1 MIIGT
6 NFKLSSKKYLD
17 NRQQCASLNDLI
29 INKDSILY
37 PQGFEVY
44 CIKEKAWYQNV
55 SEGDTPEWKIRQN
68 GTSEG
73 GASIDD
79 TKISATTTWSSEYI
93 YDMKLELQDLITQT
107 EDYVAEIDDR
117 LLYVEGR
124 LTSIGSFDG
133 SYDSLTNKPEFPSLQ
148 GYATHEYVDE
158 VIANIGKIEG
168 TKDYNE
174 LINQPINNAA
184 IEYMIDERLIVN
196 VDYFEVGKWYIVNTD
211 LNEEYN
217 SATSFSLVYYLSS
230 DSYSIINTF
239 ENEDMHSFIYVSSIN
254 EKEIK
259 IKYTTVDGKTYELI
273 YNKETNKKTLNL
285 LSSSGGNGNGGFSGD
300 YNDLENRP
308 CYEDEGDIPEYL
320 NIEIYSDTDF
330 SDKESVEV
338 RNGTSDNGNCIT
350 YRKYVKLFSDITID
364 MINTMK
370 EYGVFISEY
379 EGQLTEDPLI
389 DFLDESQADRGM
401 YFIGLE
407 FEFILQA
414 PEGYYLPENGLWYME
429 SYVDRDLN
437 GNLITEYKTVDD
449 FDGILL
455 IKDNGELNAGTI
467 KQLDEKFIPDTI
479 ARKDYVDNAI
489 INTISIIRPYEVFR
503 VEETIFGKTGY
514 IDVETMEASVKYGL
528 TEEYLDCNSFAFVIP
543 TAITP
548 YAIVCI
554 ASSFQVSDLIV
565 TEKWEGNPSKGEEGL
580 YIIIKGLNVDYK
592 INIRHKESK
601 SGITIETIRNTRYL
615 DINNTKE
622 FIPTGDYNPATKK
635 YVDEAVENSG
645 GGVSDYNDLENK
657 PVYDDRKKVVIT
669 SFDAK
674 EMSDRLKDEESFF
687 VLRDGALEIDV
698 NKDYSITLDGKDLPV
713 SDYIKASISEVTWLD
728 FNWDTYPEGFL
739 DNSYC
744 LYYWTLN
751 DIEII
756 VIPHTTIND
765 YILSY
770 SENQYTFEFYRFGD
784 NYQIGEGLVEIS
796 TMDGEFKQLDEKFI
810 PDTLKDYNNLE
821 NKPCY
826 ELNLENVINY
836 DGDYENKNIVYDNLV
851 HVSDKTISVEEF
863 IEGEIS
869 VTAEDSGVIT
879 YSVKDFL
886 STEIQL
892 EPTIEALMENYF
904 FTNETGSMLNV
915 NYNIIIVYDDN
926 FIDDFGV
933 PIEKGIWFVDYH
945 IDDPYNTYIS
955 SLKYFTYDFK
965 QLDEKFI
972 PDTIARV
979 KDLEDIPNYN
989 VSFSNKLSFSSSA
1002 LSTVL
1007 NNKIDNTKTVDTTKL
1022 PNINID
1028 NIYKFRFTTTTG
1040 EFIDVP
1046 LKKTVDNSTQI
1057 KYAGYL
1063 YAGENNT
1070 LPVVVG
1076 MSKKA
1081 GYVTTT
1087 MSFSRP
1093 TETVNTSYL
1102 THIIDTSVEIVVLEG
1117 VLENEISSYALSN
1130 DVEIKNSLS
1139 MNRSGNSIIGLNST
1153 ALGGYNVAQGNYSFA
1168 EGLYTIAKG
1177 IGSHAEGNSTIAS
1190 NSYQHVQG
1198 KYNIED
1204 TENKYAHIVGNG
1216 GGSIRS
1222 NAHTLDW
1229 NGNAWY
1235 QGNVTINGTPTE
1247 NNHLVTKK
1255 YVDDITESLSN
1266 IDEYIT
1272 ETELEEKGYLT
1283 EIPTEYITDTE
1294 LTNKGYITNTEL
1306 EGKGYITDTELEE
1319 EMVFETD
1326 ILTVNAL
1333 GGISADTDLNGL
1345 TVKEI
1350 LNKLLFPYI
1359 APVITVTATPNGG
1372 TYEKGD
1378 TQTITNVKVVVTKK
1392 SEKITKIEVLN
1403 GTQVIARQNDEAIV
1417 DGGTFNYAVNVSVP
1431 STNKQLTVKITD
1443 NSGAVTT
1450 ETTNSFTFVYPY
1462 YWGVCEETDVI
1473 NADLIKGLTKSVTS
1487 KGTKTVT
1494 YTTNNQK
1501 MIFAYP
1507 KSYGTIKKILDP
1519 NSFDVTSTFTMS
1531 QMTIIGLDGTG
1542 QSYYV
1547 YVNSPST
1554 VSDFN
1559 MKFSY

>member
-55 SEGDTPEWKIRQN
+55 SEGDTPEWKIRQS

-148 GYATHEYVDE
+148 GYATHEYVDK

-174 LINQPINNAA
+174 LINQPINNVA

-196 VDYFEVGKWYIVNTD
+196 VGYFEVGKWYIVNTD

-217 SATSFSLVYYLSS
+217 SATSFSLVYYLNS

-259 IKYTTVDGKTYELI
+259 IKYTTVNGKTYELI
-273 YNKETNKKTLNL
+273 YNKETNEKTLNL
-285 LSSSGGNGNGGFSGD
+285 LSSGGSNGNGGFSG
-300 YNDLENRP
+300 
-308 CYEDEGDIPEYL
+308 
-320 NIEIYSDTDF
+320 
-330 SDKESVEV
+330 
-338 RNGTSDNGNCIT
+338 
-350 YRKYVKLFSDITID
+350 
-364 MINTMK
+364 
-370 EYGVFISEY
+370 
-379 EGQLTEDPLI
+379 
-389 DFLDESQADRGM
+389 
-401 YFIGLE
+401 
-407 FEFILQA
+407 
-414 PEGYYLPENGLWYME
+414 
-429 SYVDRDLN
+429 
-437 GNLITEYKTVDD
+437 
-449 FDGILL
+449 
-455 IKDNGELNAGTI
+455 
-467 KQLDEKFIPDTI
+467 
-479 ARKDYVDNAI
+479 
-489 INTISIIRPYEVFR
+489 
-503 VEETIFGKTGY
+503 
-514 IDVETMEASVKYGL
+514 
-528 TEEYLDCNSFAFVIP
+528 
-543 TAITP
+543 
-548 YAIVCI
+548 
-554 ASSFQVSDLIV
+554 
-565 TEKWEGNPSKGEEGL
+565 
-580 YIIIKGLNVDYK
+580 
-592 INIRHKESK
+592 
-601 SGITIETIRNTRYL
+601 
-615 DINNTKE
+615 
-622 FIPTGDYNPATKK
+622 
-635 YVDEAVENSG
+635 
-645 GGVSDYNDLENK
+645 DYNDLENK

-674 EMSDRLKDEESFF
+674 EMSDRLKDEDSFF

-698 NKDYSITLDGKDLPV
+698 NKDYSITLDGKDFPV
-713 SDYIKASISEVTWLD
+713 IECIKVPISEVTWFD

-739 DNSYC
+739 DNSYF
-744 LYYWTLN
+744 LYYCTLN

-756 VIPHTTIND
+756 VMPHTTIND

-770 SENQYTFEFYRFGD
+770 SENQYTFEFYRYGD

-869 VTAEDSGVIT
+869 GTVEDSGVIT

-892 EPTIEALMENYF
+892 EPTIEALMEKYF

-933 PIEKGIWFVDYH
+933 PIEKGIWFSDFR
-945 IDDPYNTYIS
+945 IIEPGSSYIS

-979 KDLEDIPNYN
+979 KDLEDTPNYN

-1007 NNKIDNTKTVDTTKL
+1007 NNKIANTKTVDTTKL

-1076 MSKKA
+1076 MSKKV

-1177 IGSHAEGNSTIAS
+1177 IGSHAEGNFTIAS

-1216 GGSIRS
+1216 GVSTRS

-1229 NGNAWY
+1229 KGNAWY

-1294 LTNKGYITNTEL
+1294 LTNKGYITNIEL

-1326 ILTVNAL
+1326 SLTVNAL

-1417 DGGTFNYAVNVSVP
+1417 DGGTFNYTVNVSVP

-1443 NSGAVTT
+1443 NSGVVTT

-1473 NADLIKGLTKSVTS
+1473 NADLIKGLTKSITS

-1531 QMTIIGLDGTG
+1531 QITIIGLDGTG

-1554 VSDFN
+1554 VSNFN

>member
-55 SEGDTPEWKIRQN
+55 SEGDTPEWKIRQS

-148 GYATHEYVDE
+148 GYATHEYVDK

-174 LINQPINNAA
+174 LINQPINNVA

-196 VDYFEVGKWYIVNTD
+196 VGYFEVGKWYIVNTD

-217 SATSFSLVYYLSS
+217 SATSFSLVYYLNS

-239 ENEDMHSFIYVSSIN
+239 ENEDMHSLIYVSSIN

-259 IKYTTVDGKTYELI
+259 IKYTTVNGKTYELI
-273 YNKETNKKTLNL
+273 YNKETNEKTLNL
-285 LSSSGGNGNGGFSGD
+285 LSSGGSNGNGGFSGD
-300 YNDLENRP
+300 YND
-308 CYEDEGDIPEYL
+308 
-320 NIEIYSDTDF
+320 
-330 SDKESVEV
+330 
-338 RNGTSDNGNCIT
+338 
-350 YRKYVKLFSDITID
+350 
-364 MINTMK
+364 
-370 EYGVFISEY
+370 
-379 EGQLTEDPLI
+379 
-389 DFLDESQADRGM
+389 
-401 YFIGLE
+401 
-407 FEFILQA
+407 
-414 PEGYYLPENGLWYME
+414 
-429 SYVDRDLN
+429 
-437 GNLITEYKTVDD
+437 
-449 FDGILL
+449 
-455 IKDNGELNAGTI
+455 
-467 KQLDEKFIPDTI
+467 
-479 ARKDYVDNAI
+479 
-489 INTISIIRPYEVFR
+489 
-503 VEETIFGKTGY
+503 
-514 IDVETMEASVKYGL
+514 
-528 TEEYLDCNSFAFVIP
+528 
-543 TAITP
+543 
-548 YAIVCI
+548 
-554 ASSFQVSDLIV
+554 
-565 TEKWEGNPSKGEEGL
+565 
-580 YIIIKGLNVDYK
+580 
-592 INIRHKESK
+592 
-601 SGITIETIRNTRYL
+601 
-615 DINNTKE
+615 
-622 FIPTGDYNPATKK
+622 
-635 YVDEAVENSG
+635 
-645 GGVSDYNDLENK
+645 
-657 PVYDDRKKVVIT
+657 
-669 SFDAK
+669 
-674 EMSDRLKDEESFF
+674 
-687 VLRDGALEIDV
+687 
-698 NKDYSITLDGKDLPV
+698 
-713 SDYIKASISEVTWLD
+713 
-728 FNWDTYPEGFL
+728 
-739 DNSYC
+739 
-744 LYYWTLN
+744 
-751 DIEII
+751 
-756 VIPHTTIND
+756 
-765 YILSY
+765 
-770 SENQYTFEFYRFGD
+770 
-784 NYQIGEGLVEIS
+784 
-796 TMDGEFKQLDEKFI
+796 
-810 PDTLKDYNNLE
+810 LE

-869 VTAEDSGVIT
+869 GTVEDGGVIT

-886 STEIQL
+886 LTDIQL

-915 NYNIIIVYDDN
+915 NYTIIIVYDDN

-933 PIEKGIWFVDYH
+933 PIEKGIWFSDFRI
-945 IDDPYNTYIS
+945 IDPGGSYIS

-1007 NNKIDNTKTVDTTKL
+1007 NNKIANTKTVDTTKL

-1076 MSKKA
+1076 MSKKV
-1081 GYVTTT
+1081 GYITTT

-1093 TETVNTSYL
+1093 VETVNTSYL
-1102 THIIDTSVEIVVLEG
+1102 THIIDTSVEIIVLEG

-1177 IGSHAEGNSTIAS
+1177 IGSHAEGNFTIAS

-1216 GGSIRS
+1216 GVSTRS

-1229 NGNAWY
+1229 KGNAWY
-1235 QGNVTINGTPTE
+1235 QGNVSIEGTPTE

-1333 GGISADTDLNGL
+1333 GGISANTDLNGL

-1359 APVITVTATPNGG
+1359 APVITVTVIPNGG

-1392 SEKITKIEVLN
+1392 SERITKIEVLN

-1417 DGGTFNYAVNVSVP
+1417 DGGTFNYTVNVSVP

-1443 NSGAVTT
+1443 NSGTVTT